1 MMGMEGHST
10 EYATN
15 VNSYTNETYATVQG
29 EVKNPAQGGTIS
41 VASRINH
48 SHPSGTNK
56 GSA

>member
-1 MMGMEGHST
+1 MGMEGHNT